1 MKRFLG
7 KYGLLLMAV
16 ILAGVVS
23 LVASPVT
30 AFEGDNWWTLV
41 GGAGLVGTVLVR
53 DAMIVVR
60 TVTYT
65 HASATTTDK
74 IYLIN
79 GIPSLAINTADAAA
93 KNAFAVAGLIEYA
106 KVSAQA
112 WTALEAVY
120 FDEGNDR
127 FTNVYDATYVLAGVA
142 SEAAANPTSTGL
154 VILIPGI
161 SANPTSTVT
170 VETTAGAVT
179 YAAAEMVGGFISRD
193 PAGASRADLS
203 DTAALIVAAIPGAIV
218 GSSFEF
224 TIRNDAD
231 AAEVITFTTN
241 TGITLSGTMTIAQ
254 NNSKRFLAVVTNA
267 TDASEAVTIY
277 SLGTVVH

>member
-7 KYGLLLMAV
+7 KYGLLLMAA
-16 ILAGVVS
+16 ILAVTVS
-23 LVASPVT
+23 LVASPVA
-30 AFEGDNWWTLV
+30 AFEGNWWTLV
-41 GGAGLVGTVLVR
+41 AGTGLVGTVLVR
-53 DAMIVVR
+53 ENMIVVR
-60 TVTYT
+60 TVP
-65 HASATTTDK
+65 HAHSVATTTDK

-79 GIPSLAINTADAAA
+79 GIPSLAINSALAAA
-93 KNAFAVAGLIEYA
+93 VNAFAVGGLIEYA

-112 WTALEAVY
+112 WTALEPVY
-120 FDEGNDR
+120 YDEGNDQ
-127 FTNVYDATYVLAGVA
+127 FTNVYDASYVLAGVA
-142 SEAAANPTSTGL
+142 GEAAANPTATGI
-154 VILIPGI
+154 VILIP
-161 SANPTSTVT
+161 SSYNLTTSTVT
-170 VETTAGAVT
+170 VEVTAGAVT
-179 YAAAEMVGGFISRD
+179 YAAAEMIGGFISRD

-203 DTAALIVAAIPGAIV
+203 DTAALIVAAIPGVIV

-231 AAEVITFTTN
+231 AAETITLTTN

-267 TDASEAVTIY
+267 TAASEAVTIY